1 VIHGT
6 ATGRTTAGRSCRS
19 RLAAVAMALCASVGG
34 SAASEEAGPRTRVV
48 TVASRYS
55 AGAFHRWMLGSAYRK
70 LWATPFRVEELD
82 LAAEAGGLT
91 PVRRVGGQQTRGL
104 ALRGGDGRDYT
115 FRALDKDPTNILPEE
130 LRDTFVEAL
139 VQDQMAAQHPA
150 GALVAEVLSR
160 AAGVPVLPMRLV
172 VMPDDA
178 RLGEFRADLAGV
190 VGTFGEYPQPASA
203 SRPGFLDATQ
213 ILPHDK
219 MFALLEASPETRADT
234 RALLRARLLD
244 LLLGDFDRHRKQW
257 RWGQVPGNPRWQ
269 PFPED
274 RDQAFSRYEG
284 VLPAAV
290 SRYVPQIQSFGP
302 RYGSVSDLT
311 YNGREQDRWLLP
323 ELGREAWREVA
334 AEVQARLTDEVIE
347 AAARRLP
354 PEWFAIDGPRLIA
367 DLRARRDALPE
378 AALRFFLHLAAQV
391 DVQGTDAR
399 EQARVTRMP
408 SGELDVEVAPIGA
421 DGSPGPAFFRRRFL
435 PGETREVRLYLRGG
449 DDRAVVVGPA
459 GPIRVRVLGGPGDD
473 RLDDSGGGGTRFYDF
488 EGSDHVDRGPGTHW
502 DKRSYRTPPGP
513 RNAPWIPP
521 RDWGRE
527 WYPLPALGYSS
538 DYGVF
543 AGAGFVTQGY
553 GFRHHPWAD
562 QHALTA
568 GWAFG
573 ASQPKLEYRGEFRR
587 ENSRAYTGLNA
598 RFSGLEVLR
607 YYGFGNDTTAELA
620 DDFYKV
626 RQKQVAFAP
635 SLSVPLGG
643 KVDLALA
650 PLVQYSSTEE
660 GDRLVNEEAPY
671 GSGNFGQVGVLARLR
686 LDTRR
691 PLLAG
696 ASGVRLPVQGDSPAG
711 GYPVGGAYLEARGAV
726 FPKAWDVES
735 TFGWVEARA
744 STYLT
749 TASKGRLT
757 LALRSGGRRVFG
769 RYPFHEAAS
778 LGGGGLFGGADTLRG
793 YRANRFI
800 GDASLYGNA
809 DLRLYISSFFAA
821 LPGEWGLLAFADA
834 GRVWLEGE
842 TSDTWHSSYGG
853 GLWFGLLARR
863 NAIAIS
869 VARSDERTS
878 LTVRAG
884 FSF

>member
-1 VIHGT
+1 VIHSP
-6 ATGRTTAGRSCRS
+6 ASARTAGS
-19 RLAAVAMALCASVGG
+19 RCGSLAAVALAMCCALGG

-48 TVASRYS
+48 TVEARYS

-70 LWATPFRVEELD
+70 LWATPVRVEELN

-91 PVRRVGGQQTRGL
+91 PVRHVGGQQTKGL

-115 FRALDKDPTNILPEE
+115 FRALDKDPTGILPEE
-130 LRDTFVEAL
+130 LHGTFVEAL

-150 GALVAEVLSR
+150 GALVAETLSR
-160 AAGVPVLPMRLV
+160 AAGVPVLPVRLV
-172 VMPDDA
+172 VLPDDPA
-178 RLGEFRADLAGV
+178 LGDFRKDFAGV
-190 VGTFGEYPQPASA
+190 VGTFEEYPQPASA
-203 SRPGFLDATQ
+203 SRPGFLEATQ
-213 ILPHDK
+213 ILAHDK
-219 MFALLEASPETRADT
+219 MYARFEASPDDRADT
-234 RALLRARLLD
+234 HALLRARLLD
-244 LLLGDFDRHRKQW
+244 LVLGDFDRHRKQW
-257 RWGQVPGNPRWQ
+257 RWGQFPGTPLWQ

-274 RDQAFSRYEG
+274 RDQALARYEG

-302 RYGSVSDLT
+302 RCKSISDLT

-323 ELGREAWREVA
+323 VLERDAWREMA
-334 AEVQARLTDEVIE
+334 AEVQAHLTDEVIE
-347 AAARRLP
+347 AAVRRLP

-378 AALRFFLHLAAQV
+378 TALRFYRHLAAQV
-391 DVQGTDAR
+391 DVQGTDAS
-399 EQARVTRMP
+399 EEVRVTRT
-408 SGELDVEVAPIGA
+408 SNGDLDVALARLGA
-421 DGSPGPAFFRRRFL
+421 DGAPEPAFFRRRFL
-435 PGETREVRLYLRGG
+435 RDETREVRLYLRGG
-449 DDRAVVVGPA
+449 DDRAVVVGPS

-473 RLDDSGGGGTRFYDF
+473 RLDDSAGGGTRFYDF
-488 EGSDHVDRGPGTHW
+488 EGSDDVTGGPGTRW
-502 DKRSYRTPPGP
+502 DKRSYTAPPGP

-527 WYPLPALGYSS
+527 WYPLPALGYSA
-538 DYGVF
+538 DYGLF

-553 GFRHHPWAD
+553 GFRQHPWAD
-562 QHALTA
+562 QHTLTA

-573 ASQPKLEYRGEFRR
+573 ASQPKLDYRGEYRR
-587 ENSRAYTGLNA
+587 ENARSYAGLAA

-607 YYGFGNDTTAELA
+607 YYGFGNDTTAEQD

-626 RQKQVAFAP
+626 RQKQIALAP
-635 SLSVPLGG
+635 GFSLPLGG
-643 KVDLALA
+643 KLELTLA
-650 PLVQYSSTEE
+650 PLAQYGDTEE
-660 GDRLVNEEAPY
+660 GERLVNQEAPY
-671 GSGNFGQVGVLARLR
+671 GSGKFGQVGGLARLR

-696 ASGVRLPVQGDSPAG
+696 ASGIRLPILGGSPAG
-711 GYPVGGAYLEARGAV
+711 GYPVGGAFLEARGAV

-735 TFGWVEARA
+735 TFGWVDGQA

-749 TASKGRLT
+749 AGSRGRLT
-757 LALRSGGRRVFG
+757 LALRGGGRRVFG

-793 YRANRFI
+793 YQANRFI

-809 DLRLYISSFFAA
+809 DLRLYVSPFFAA
-821 LPGEWGLLAFADA
+821 LPGEWGLFAFADA

-869 VARSDERTS
+869 VARSAERTS